1 MNHSKLSKKKPVQV
15 IAIASGKGG
24 VGKSN
29 TAINL
34 SIALSRKGK
43 KVLLLDAD
51 LGLANI
57 NVMLGLRP
65 EFNLSHVLN
74 GEKSLTQ
81 ILLSGPENI
90 KIIPSSSG
98 IQYMSELGERDIGLL
113 IQVFSELEEDYDY
126 LIIDTA
132 AGISG
137 SVLYFLKAAHQVV
150 IIATDEPSS
159 ITDAYALIKV
169 LKKEHGISNLF
180 FIANMVDS
188 ANQGRILY
196 EKINK
201 TVDRFLGGGL
211 IFLGSIPFDR
221 QITISNR
228 YQTPIITSDPRA
240 SASLSYMR
248 VARNI
253 SNWSTPVIP
262 RGDIEFFFERFF
274 EQLSHN

>member
-1 MNHSKLSKKKPVQV
+1 MNNDKLARKKPVQV
-15 IAIASGKGG
+15 IAVTSGKGG

-29 TAINL
+29 TSINL
-34 SIALSRKGK
+34 SIALARKGK

-74 GEKSLTQ
+74 GEKSLSE
-81 ILLSGPENI
+81 ILLPGPENI

-98 IQYMSELGERDIGLL
+98 IQYMSELNERDIGLL

-126 LIIDTA
+126 LVIDTA

-180 FIANMVDS
+180 FIAIMVDS
-188 ANQGRILY
+188 ANQG
-196 EKINK
+196 
-201 TVDRFLGGGL
+201 
-211 IFLGSIPFDR
+211 
-221 QITISNR
+221 
-228 YQTPIITSDPRA
+228 PI
-240 SASLSYMR
+240 
-248 VARNI
+248 
-253 SNWSTPVIP
+253 
-262 RGDIEFFFERFF
+262 
-274 EQLSHN
+274 